1 MVHLSTVRVWCL
13 SALAALVLAA
23 PAAANDYR
31 GPVPILTY
39 HELRSPPK
47 PPRSPSSAS
56 LWVSGTRFSA
66 QMRGLARAGYHGV
79 TLSQVVPLITSGSD
93 YRAGRTALFVTW
105 DEDDSFSGGLCPSL
119 HCDHLATIVVARSVR
134 PGTRSAT
141 MFSHY
146 SLLRTTEELI
156 GLPGRLGQAAT
167 ANSMASAFHLLR
179 ARR

>member
-1 MVHLSTVRVWCL
+1 LARDL
-13 SALAALVLAA
+13 SANTL
-23 PAAANDYR
+23 PAFAIIGPNDDGGTVKPGCSRPCGHVDPPLSDGFLRLWTNRIVATRGYR
-31 GPVPILTY
+31 
-39 HELRSPPK
+39 
-47 PPRSPSSAS
+47 
-56 LWVSGTRFSA
+56 SGK
-66 QMRGLARAGYHGV
+66 
-79 TLSQVVPLITSGSD
+79 
-93 YRAGRTALFVTW
+93 TAIFVTW

-156 GLPGRLGQAAT
+156 GLAGRLGQAAT
-167 ANSMASAFHLLR
+167 ANSMAAAFHLLR